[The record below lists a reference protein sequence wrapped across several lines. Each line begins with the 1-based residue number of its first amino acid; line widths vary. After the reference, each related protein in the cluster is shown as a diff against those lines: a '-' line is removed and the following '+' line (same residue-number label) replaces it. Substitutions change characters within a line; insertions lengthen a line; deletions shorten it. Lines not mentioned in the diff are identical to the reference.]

1 MRAGRE
7 FLLTCKRSV
16 CVCVRLRR
24 GCGVDRT
31 RARASAHFKSKRK
44 RIISHSRSNLAL
56 VWCFPFR
63 KAANA
68 QNIQIV
74 CIIHFA
80 DFNGKLR
87 HRSFHSFSHSLSV
100 FLSVSFVDSCTR
112 FPYLSA
118 PVFTLTGTS
127 GKSEFKRTTWTMGNE
142 TKHRKYNE
150 NQMQTELKPKSRLKQ
165 SSVCF
170 FHSFVCPIRRFS
182 VRLCVCQNR
191 SNRISSLWQ
200 IIRIEWFQIRQK
212 IFICE
217 CNERH

>member
-127 GKSEFKRTTWTMGNE
+127 GKSEFKRTT
-142 TKHRKYNE
+142 
-150 NQMQTELKPKSRLKQ
+150 
-165 SSVCF
+165 
-170 FHSFVCPIRRFS
+170 
-182 VRLCVCQNR
+182 
-191 SNRISSLWQ
+191 
-200 IIRIEWFQIRQK
+200 
-212 IFICE
+212 
-217 CNERH
+217 